1 MLCRSFFLLFL
12 AAGTLARGHFGRQS
26 THPKLGRHRHHALN
40 RLPSQDTEDV
50 DDPGHGDN
58 GTWTNTTS
66 MIGASKDDT
75 SASNTSTSSGAS
87 GPYKLDVR
95 YTGQDFFNEWD
106 FFTAADPTH
115 GKVNYLSKE
124 DAKSKKLAYTNN
136 GATFLAVDDKTTL
149 QPGQNRDSVRITSKK
164 TWSSGLFIAD
174 FAQVP
179 YGCSVWPAYW
189 SVGPAWP
196 TGGEIDVFEGVNNQ
210 ATNQYTL
217 HTSKGCTSSQGSI
230 KPTGKVS
237 NKQCATINGDNTG
250 CGFID
255 PNESSYGAGFNAA
268 GGGVFAHL
276 WDQSGIKIWHFARN
290 EIPQDIQAISDYGAA
305 TTGSPNPDSW
315 GTPVAFW
322 SPDTCDMGSHFHD
335 HSLVF
340 DTTLCGDWAGAT
352 YSSSGCPGTCEQAVA
367 DPSNFKNAKWKINY
381 VSVYQPVGLD
391 YNSSY

>member
-1 MLCRSFFLLFL
+1 MDVV
-12 AAGTLARGHFGRQS
+12 FGRHTGPLAQRGLQVVCS
-26 THPKLGRHRHHALN
+26 ISLIIRYRFLTH
-40 RLPSQDTEDV
+40 SDYQ
-50 DDPGHGDN
+50 
-58 GTWTNTTS
+58 
-66 MIGASKDDT
+66 
-75 SASNTSTSSGAS
+75 
-87 GPYKLDVR
+87 
-95 YTGQDFFNEWD
+95 
-106 FFTAADPTH
+106 
-115 GKVNYLSKE
+115 
-124 DAKSKKLAYTNN
+124 
-136 GATFLAVDDKTTL
+136 
-149 QPGQNRDSVRITSKK
+149 
-164 TWSSGLFIAD
+164 
-174 FAQVP
+174 
-179 YGCSVWPAYW
+179 
-189 SVGPAWP
+189 
-196 TGGEIDVFEGVNNQ
+196 GEIDVFEGVNNQ

-367 DPSNFKNAKWKINY
+367 DPSNFKSEY
-381 VSVYQPVGLD
+381 
-391 YNSSY
+391 SSFVLHSPEANVIFYRCQMED